1 MTLLTIDMHKKGLFF
16 ILSLVV
22 LGACTQ
28 PKVQEHDSNPSEL
41 PPVAGFVA
49 YSTYQP
55 KVFVPFGDYNNL
67 ALDSVAPIHQHK
79 KAYNLFIYKNDAY
92 DVIYDSEQA
101 SELKEDQTYI
111 NDYLYRGN
119 EDMKGYIYSFENDSS
134 IMIKYLYDQDK
145 TVTEDDWNY
154 VNENNLETYAS
165 GLLVSGEW
173 MRNRRLLDFQ
183 NLSDYENPQPADSD
197 IVSAVQTE
205 IARKI
210 VDSHIEVLG
219 DGWQLCVMQTDSNGK
234 DGVGV
239 WALEYGDSLYLYTK
253 TFDVDEETGDICWS
267 MSDNSKFWGP
277 EVYVVL
283 ESDGELLLYG
293 ALFDEAT
300 VEYLLLHCSEGKI
313 NITNLGTFNMPI

>member
-1 MTLLTIDMHKKGLFF
+1 MQKNIIHLLIAMMV
-16 ILSLVV
+16 LV
-22 LGACTQ
+22 ACTQ
-28 PKVQEHDSNPSEL
+28 PKGQETGADATSL

-55 KVFVPFGDYNNL
+55 KVFVPFGDYSNL
-67 ALDSVAPIHQHK
+67 ALDSVAPIHKHMK
-79 KAYNLFIYKNDAY
+79 SYNLFIYKNDAY
-92 DVIYDSEQA
+92 DVVYDSEQA
-101 SELKEDQTYI
+101 SELKEDQTYL
-111 NDYLYRGN
+111 NDYLYRGS
-119 EDMKGYIYSFENDSS
+119 EDMKGYLYTFDNDSS

-165 GLLVSGEW
+165 GLLVTKEW
-173 MRNRRLLDFQ
+173 MKNRHLLDFQ

-197 IVSAVQTE
+197 IVSAVQTK

-210 VDSHIEVLG
+210 VDSHTEVLG

-239 WALEYGDSLYLYTK
+239 WALEYGDNLYLYTK
-253 TFDVDEETGDICWS
+253 VFDADEETGEVCWS
-267 MSDNSKFWGP
+267 MSDNTKFWGP
-277 EVYVVL
+277 EMYVVL

-300 VEYLLLHCSEGKI
+300 VEYMLLSCSDGKI